1 MKRLFYT
8 KSKAF
13 CSEEEVQLENIKPI
27 TEIPL
32 ELKGKEKN
40 RINKNK
46 EEQENGI

>member
-8 KSKAF
+8 KSKGF
-13 CSEEEVQLENIKPI
+13 CSAKEVQLESIKPI

-32 ELKGKEKN
+32 ELKAKEKN

-46 EEQENGI
+46 EEQENGT